1 MINSTIE
8 SKKLRIHTLY
18 LKQAEAKT
26 RELTIWVNWIKPFF
40 STLMDKTP
48 PLFKTKDDIL
58 PRIIN
63 QLGPDNLFMLICLF
77 HTDNHTHDTPAKILR
92 RQLRNDRLL
101 LVICSDLSRRSSK
114 FRRRR
119 IKELHI
125 TNS

>member
-8 SKKLRIHTLY
+8 SKKLRIHPLY

-63 QLGPDNLFMLICLF
+63 QL
-77 HTDNHTHDTPAKILR
+77 DNHTHDTPAKILR
-92 RQLRNDRLL
+92 RQLRNDR
-101 LVICSDLSRRSSK
+101 
-114 FRRRR
+114 
-119 IKELHI
+119 HQA
-125 TNS
+125 NSEDGGLKSFTSQTPDANSWW